1 MAIAVDYREF
11 TPRNSRDDLIRKVE
25 QAPVEHA
32 EAVLAAYDLLQRLHE
47 KGMIDLLNGLLS
59 AGDTVVERV
68 VDVVSSKE
76 MVTALRIALIFS
88 NLLSSIDPDKLH
100 AVISN
105 AGKDAP
111 SLLAIGKQAA
121 SKDARRG
128 MAAAVGLLNV
138 FGEAL
143 NAQQAGRAKR
153 ARYFMDGCHGRNYR
167 AIDIGKRS
175 RFLNVMA
182 ERVTGFTSQTA
193 EETLAVEEPLEIQLG
208 YGKAEDER

>member
-1 MAIAVDYREF
+1 MAKAVEFREF
-11 TPRNSRDDLIRKVE
+11 TPRNSRDDLIRRVE

-47 KGMIDLLNGLLS
+47 KGVIDLLNGLLS
-59 AGDTVVERV
+59 AGDTVVERA

-76 MVTALRIALIFS
+76 MITALRIALIFS

-105 AGKDAP
+105 VGKDSP
-111 SLLAIGKQAA
+111 SLMAIGKQAA

-128 MAAAVGLLNV
+128 MAAAVGLLSV

-143 NAQQAGRAKR
+143 NAQKAAGEPAK
-153 ARYFMDGCHGRNYR
+153 
-167 AIDIGKRS
+167 
-175 RFLNVMA
+175 
-182 ERVTGFTSQTA
+182 
-193 EETLAVEEPLEIQLG
+193 
-208 YGKAEDER
+208 